1 MDIKAKVNEL
11 VEKIKNDPQMLA
23 RFKTEPVQ
31 VIEGLLGMDL
41 PDDVVMKVVEGVKAK
56 ITVDK
61 LADGLGALKKLF

>member
-11 VEKIKNDPQMLA
+11 VEKIKADPQMLA

-61 LADGLGALKKLF
+61 LTDGLGALKKLF